1 MDDGER
7 GRRDP
12 RNGPRIFA
20 WSRTVPCLA
29 LAAVVALA
37 ATALRLQGR
46 LWWCACGDARLWNGS
61 VQSAHNSQHL
71 FDPYSVTHLLHG
83 LLFFWLLAWLC
94 PRLPPIRRLVV
105 AIAIEAGWE
114 VLENTGLVIR
124 RFRAATMSFD
134 YLGDTV
140 ANAIGDILA
149 CGVGFALA
157 RRLGF
162 RRSVVAFVMAELLLL
177 LWIRDG
183 LVLNI
188 LMLIRPSETIRAW
201 QTGR

>member
-1 MDDGER
+1 MSDGGAAR
-7 GRRDP
+7 ARQ
-12 RNGPRIFA
+12 A
-20 WSRTVPCLA
+20 RTVPCTA
-29 LAAVVALA
+29 LAAVAALA
-37 ATALRLQGR
+37 ALGLRLQGR
-46 LWWCACGDARLWNGS
+46 LWWCDCGDARLWNGS

-83 LLFFWLLAWLC
+83 LLLFWLLAWLR
-94 PRLPPIRRLVV
+94 PRLPAIWRLVV

-114 VLENTGLVIR
+114 VLENAEFVIR

-140 ANAIGDILA
+140 ANSIGDILL
-149 CGVGFALA
+149 CGVGFVLA

-162 RRSVVAFVMAELLLL
+162 RRSAVVFVMAELLLL

-183 LVLNI
+183 LVLNVM
-188 LMLIRPSETIRAW
+188 MLIHPSEAIRAW